1 MTQPASLVLLDR
13 QQQILNEALTR
24 RVLRV
29 KDLAQVLGVH
39 EMTVRRDLDLLA
51 DHGMLERVHGGAR
64 LTQRTSEELSQRLRA
79 LQQQESKSRMAR
91 AAIALIGNGEAVA
104 FDSSTTTLALV
115 DLLPAREAQA
125 IVTSLDAAERLASA
139 GQPFT
144 LLGGTFNTQSR
155 SFVGPLTTSA
165 LRRLHP
171 DKVFF
176 SAKSFSPDF
185 GFSDPRLPE
194 AEAKEVMIANA
205 SLVVAMVDHTKFGRR
220 SLHTIVAL
228 GAVDVLV
235 TDEPPGPEVLAALE
249 ANDTRLIVAQEAP

>member
-1 MTQPASLVLLDR
+1 MTQPAPPVPLDR
-13 QQQILNEALTR
+13 HQQILNEALTR

-51 DHGMLERVHGGAR
+51 DQGLLERIHGGAR
-64 LTQRTSEELSQRLRA
+64 LTQRTSEELSQHLRA
-79 LQQQESKSRMAR
+79 LQQQESKLCMAR
-91 AAIALIGNGEAVA
+91 AAFALISDGEAVA

-139 GQPFT
+139 GLPFT
-144 LLGGTFNTQSR
+144 LLGGTFNAQSR
-155 SFVGPLTTSA
+155 SFVGPLTTSV

-176 SAKSFSPDF
+176 SAKSFSPDS

-205 SLVVAMVDHTKFGRR
+205 SLVVAMLDHTKFGRR
-220 SLHTIVAL
+220 SLHTIADL

-235 TDEPPGPEVLAALE
+235 TDQSPDSEVLAALE
-249 ANDTRLIVAQEAP
+249 AHDTRLIVAQEAP